1 MIQLVQRWLSLKG
14 KSKSPVVVEST
25 RLDVSAG
32 LQYLPESQRSQLKC
46 QWRDGLASETK
57 GKQAASRSFP
67 LPCPLYWLPASG
79 VQIKGGSSQLR
90 GSGLKVSLPTL
101 NDLIKKITSQP
112 KNNSTHSEE
121 IREMNSLIPDV
132 FG

>member
-1 MIQLVQRWLSLKG
+1 LSLKG